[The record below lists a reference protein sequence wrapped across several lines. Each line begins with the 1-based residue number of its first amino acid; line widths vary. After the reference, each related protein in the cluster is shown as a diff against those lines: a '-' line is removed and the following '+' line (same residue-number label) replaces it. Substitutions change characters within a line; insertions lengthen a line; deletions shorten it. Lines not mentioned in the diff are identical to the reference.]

1 MSHRVY
7 VQLVVLAGLTLA
19 GLAMVQPLMAQTVT
33 TSSGVETTKPRDIT
47 SALKQGTAAVPKTNT
62 SSGDSI
68 DNESIVSNAETPAL
82 SEESGITTDSG
93 QPSLSTETSSG
104 TTSLGLRRQDP
115 SAIRLAALGV
125 DRPDQD
131 GLGRLMWDG
140 SQAERVN
147 QLYGMLPRQI
157 AATSLHGSLVHLML
171 ARSVPPEG
179 SVDMAETLVRG
190 RLNWLSHN
198 VAGDDLAALVRQLPA
213 TEDWM
218 DWQTWL
224 VYHDLLMREDEEA
237 CTIAD
242 RQATTTLEPVWHQI
256 NAFCLIIQGDDVKAS
271 FALDILEDRGVE
283 DPVFFALMRKLTGA
297 DDQLNEVA
305 GDSGL
310 LNLVLMDSAR
320 VSIDEQMISAV
331 DASYQS
337 SLGQLRNLSD
347 EASLLQGARILRNPQ
362 ATVTD
367 IIATWALLPPSK
379 VPASEALT
387 RFRLGGTA
395 DEIDLARLYA
405 WQATVLEE
413 DTIAAAD
420 LAYAALETDLGHI
433 GIRAMGLWLPFIATA
448 SDNPGFAFKTGP
460 LLGLDNTF
468 TRNQTTVEAGAWAEI
483 LSLPDEPLDPSHLI
497 LAGALDA
504 MPLLAAVGVELP
516 ALAWED
522 FLDETTGLVG
532 STAPL
537 SLARLNALKAAASG
551 GRRAETLLLAAL
563 ALDETPLH
571 QLSRDDAAIVAGALF
586 EAGLEE
592 TARDL
597 ARDILRSWA
606 VHRHFNTMTARKAAN
621 AS

>member
-297 DDQLNEVA
+297 DDQLSEVA

-362 ATVTD
+362 ASVTD

-522 FLDETTGLVG
+522 FLDETAGLVG